1 MNQLM
6 HLKQIRR
13 IGLLAAITV
22 MGLVS
27 VSPLYAHSIEL
38 LEPGVRQTC
47 ERVVNPEPKV
57 LQVSSL
63 LSFDFNVTG
72 DLMPG
77 VLGLPGEP
85 VGWVITLTNNGQVAG
100 QDVVVTGT
108 VHDALQIEDM
118 TTTHGTASVS
128 EQVVVFSIPVLNPG
142 ETAEMVIH
150 TTVLRSPPDG
160 RLLNKV
166 LLAATGPDGAI
177 AQRVSAEISVP
188 TGLPATGYAPPP
200 GKDLPGEGEP
210 SAAVFGLVAFGVV
223 GLAAAFV
230 WYRGRRRF

>member
-1 MNQLM
+1 MKQL
-6 HLKQIRR
+6 LKFRQIRR
-13 IGLLAAITV
+13 IGLFAAIMV

-38 LEPGVRQTC
+38 LKPDVRQTC
-47 ERVVNPEPKV
+47 ARADDPEPVV
-57 LQVSSL
+57 LRVSSL
-63 LSFDFNVTG
+63 LSFDFKVTG

-85 VGWVITLTNNGQVAG
+85 VAWVITLTNIGQVAG

-108 VHDALQIEDM
+108 MHDALQIDSM

-128 EQVVVFSIPVLNPG
+128 EHVVVFSIPVLNPG
-142 ETAEMVIH
+142 ETAKMVIQ

-160 RLLNKV
+160 RLLNNA

-200 GKDLPGEGEP
+200 GEDLPGEGEP
-210 SAAVFGLVAFGVV
+210 SAVVFGLFALGVV